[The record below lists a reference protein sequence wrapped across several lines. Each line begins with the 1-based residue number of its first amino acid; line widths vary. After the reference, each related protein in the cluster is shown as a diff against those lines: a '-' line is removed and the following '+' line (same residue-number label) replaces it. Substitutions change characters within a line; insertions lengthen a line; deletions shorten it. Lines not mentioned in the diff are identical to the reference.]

1 MMHDDN
7 DGMALE
13 DGAARAMEGLYL
25 VRYRPAWPLSTAT
38 VAGLYIGRNEIV
50 GMDDRGIRYG
60 GTYDHDAAG
69 RFQGS
74 VILHPPP
81 RSRPSTE
88 TCERRTALMMW
99 LDLPAQFADGTA
111 RAIVLQGTTVLAT
124 FEKLVG

>member
-1 MMHDDN
+1 MVP
-7 DGMALE
+7 E
-13 DGAARAMEGLYL
+13 DGDARAMQGLYL
-25 VRYRPAWPLSTAT
+25 VRYRPAGPLSPAT

-69 RFQGS
+69 RFQAS

-81 RSRPSTE
+81 ESRPSSE
-88 TCERRTALMMW
+88 TCERQAALMMS

-111 RAIVLQGTTVLAT
+111 RAIVLQGTIVLAT